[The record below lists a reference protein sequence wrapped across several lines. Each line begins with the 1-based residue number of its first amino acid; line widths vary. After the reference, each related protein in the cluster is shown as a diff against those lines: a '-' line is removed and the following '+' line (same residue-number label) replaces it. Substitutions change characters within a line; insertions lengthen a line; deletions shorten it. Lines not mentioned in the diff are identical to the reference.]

1 MSDPRKLKE
10 LSIEDPKIRALNSA
24 VISFARWEAAMPDQQ
39 RDWMVDNSKA
49 FKWLSLGELVTERV
63 PHLLLHGPP

>member
-1 MSDPRKLKE
+1 VSDPRKLKE

-49 FKWLSLGELVTERV
+49 FK
-63 PHLLLHGPP
+63 

>member
-24 VISFARWEAAMPDQQ
+24 VISFTRWEAAMPDQQ

-49 FKWLSLGELVTERV
+49 FK
-63 PHLLLHGPP
+63 

>member
-1 MSDPRKLKE
+1 MGLTLYGYIMSDARKLKE

-49 FKWLSLGELVTERV
+49 FK
-63 PHLLLHGPP
+63 